1 MLENIKGVI
10 FDLDG
15 TLIDSMWIWEKID
28 LEFIKLKS
36 LNISSQQIMN
46 DLAPLTFD
54 ESALYFINNFN
65 LKEST
70 KEITD
75 IWMTMAIKEYENNV
89 FLKKGAY
96 DFLIYLKNK
105 NVKIALATSSDERLL
120 CKALEKNNIKSFF
133 NYIVTTDMVGLSK
146 DNPDFYLLLADNL
159 NINPDNLAV
168 FEDIPQA
175 MAAAKKAGMKVFAI
189 YDSYSKHLKNDIL
202 LNSDFYLNDFSEVK
216 IK

>member
-175 MAAAKKAGMKVFAI
+175 MAAEKKAGMKVFAI

>member
-133 NYIVTTDMVGLSK
+133 NYIVTTDMVRLSK